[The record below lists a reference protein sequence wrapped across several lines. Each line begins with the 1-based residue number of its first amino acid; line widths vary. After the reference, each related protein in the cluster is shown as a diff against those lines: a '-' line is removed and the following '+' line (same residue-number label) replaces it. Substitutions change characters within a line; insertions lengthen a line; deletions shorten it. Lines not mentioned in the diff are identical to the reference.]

1 MQLIIESFALVCLA
15 FSVFA
20 FFSFQLAGHG
30 GERACTVYEGHVTF
44 PGSTWSMFYLRKGC
58 LAGSLL
64 GGFACRA
71 APSGLFTGVWLHWH
85 MVDMRR
91 LLHVRGGW

>member
-1 MQLIIESFALVCLA
+1 MRALVIQSFALVCLA

-58 LAGSLL
+58 LAGSLPWRL
-64 GGFACRA
+64 CMSSSPKRA
-71 APSGLFTGVWLHWH
+71 VH
-85 MVDMRR
+85 RR
-91 LLHVRGGW
+91 LVAFGISLT